1 MQPPEQG
8 DRGVPGL
15 PTGNVTFLF
24 TDIEGSTSLLQHL
37 GDRRFARVLEE
48 HRLILRAAFEAGGG
62 YEVDTQGDSFLIAFG
77 SAREAV
83 ATAVVAQR
91 AIQAHPWPEGAPIR
105 VRMGLHTGEP
115 TVAGSRYVGL
125 DVHRAAR
132 IMAVGY
138 GGQVLLS
145 QATQALILH
154 DLAEGLAV
162 R

>member
-1 MQPPEQG
+1 MRSPERE
-8 DRGVPGL
+8 DRRVPGL
-15 PTGNVTFLF
+15 PTGSVTFLF

-37 GDRRFARVLEE
+37 GDERYAGVLEE
-48 HRLILRAAFEAGGG
+48 HRLILRAAFDAGGG
-62 YEVDTQGDSFLIAFG
+62 YEVDTQGDSFLIAFR
-77 SAREAV
+77 SAQEAI
-83 ATAVVAQR
+83 ATAVAAQR

-115 TVAGSRYVGL
+115 TVTGSRYVGL

-145 QATQALILH
+145 QATQALIKD
-154 DLAEGLAV
+154 DL
-162 R
+162 